1 MKNIR
6 QNFPTISPDVIQK
19 EILSACG
26 LGIII
31 LDEYLRVIHWNSW
44 VDKHTG
50 IPLDKARGE
59 FFEVLF
65 SFTEH
70 ARIQNSIN
78 DALYNRLPSTLSFRL
93 NGNILPLTMVSGQ
106 PLSHNVRV
114 APISYGDDKTYCLL
128 EITDISSSIKR
139 EKQLKDI
146 STQLRQEKEWANAT
160 FLSIADGVMT
170 TDSNGNILSINGMAE
185 TITGWTNNL
194 AEGISFRKVCPLHKK
209 QGASSQ
215 LNSHPIG
222 TCLKTSQAIT
232 DNKQFEFLNY
242 NNTPYAV
249 ALSISPILDYDNS
262 ILGSVCIFR
271 DVTEDRA
278 ISDHLKWQARHDS
291 LTGLMNRHT
300 LVSELEALRVHT
312 ANTDNTHCL
321 LYMDIDQFKIVNDT
335 CGHSAGD
342 DLLRLTTS
350 TIKQQLRQG
359 DLFARIASDEFCVL
373 LPNCPQNKAQGV
385 ANLIRQAVREQSFI
399 HEQKPF
405 SLSVSIGIS
414 QLDKLSSSA
423 ENVLSAADSACY
435 MAKNMGRDRVHQHNS
450 QNSEE
455 YEDPQQAMHW
465 YSRLQAALQDN
476 RFILYSQK
484 ITPINGHN
492 DTPHHEVLIRMLDE
506 DGKIIPPNSFI
517 PAAERFNL
525 MQNIDRWVIEHVC
538 IYLSEIQT
546 ANKPTPAISINL
558 SGMSIG
564 DQEFLQNVISLF
576 EKYDTPSD
584 HICFEITE
592 TAAITHLPD
601 AIKFMTEMK
610 KRHCKFALDD
620 FGSGL
625 SSFAYLK
632 DLPVDYLKIDGH
644 FVKDITT
651 DPVDK
656 AFVESIHQI
665 SRVMK
670 IQTIAEFVENDEILA
685 VLKEIGVD
693 YAQGYGIAR
702 PEPLIK

>member
-6 QNFPTISPDVIQK
+6 QNFPTISPDAIQK

-44 VDKHTG
+44 IDKHTG
-50 IPLDKARGE
+50 IPLDSAKGE

-70 ARIQNSIN
+70 ARIQNAIN
-78 DALYNRLPSTLSFRL
+78 DALYNRLPSTLSYRL
-93 NGNILPLTMVSGQ
+93 NGNILPLKTASGEV
-106 PLSHNVRV
+106 LSHNVRV
-114 APISYGDDKTYCLL
+114 TPISYGDDKTYCLL
-128 EITDISSSIKR
+128 EITNISSSLRR
-139 EKQLKDI
+139 ETQLRDI

-160 FLSIADGVMT
+160 LLSIADGVIT

-185 TITGWTNNL
+185 TITGWTSDL
-194 AEGISFRKVCPLHKK
+194 AEGISFRKVCPLHEK
-209 QGASSQ
+209 QNHQ
-215 LNSHPIG
+215 NIHPIG
-222 TCLKTSQAIT
+222 TCLKTSQPIS
-232 DNKQFEFLNY
+232 DNKKFEFLNY
-242 NNTPYAV
+242 DNTPYAV

-278 ISDHLKWQARHDS
+278 ISDHLKWQARHDA
-291 LTGLMNRHT
+291 LTSLMNRHT
-300 LVSELEALRVHT
+300 LVAELESLRIHT
-312 ANTDNTHCL
+312 ANTDDTHSL
-321 LYMDIDQFKIVNDT
+321 LYLDIDQFKIVNDT

-342 DLLRLTTS
+342 DLLKLTTS

-359 DLFARIASDEFCVL
+359 DLFARIGSDEFCIL
-373 LPNCPQNKAQGV
+373 LPNCPQNKAHNV
-385 ANLIRQAVREQSFI
+385 ANLIRQAVREQRFI
-399 HEQKPF
+399 YQQKPF
-405 SLSVSIGIS
+405 SLSVSIGMS

-435 MAKNMGRDRVHQHNS
+435 MAKNMGRDRVHQHNPK
-450 QNSEE
+450 NSDT
-455 YEDPQQAMHW
+455 YEDPQQAMRW
-465 YSRLQAALQDN
+465 YSRLQAALEED

-484 ITPINGHN
+484 IAPINGNN
-492 DTPHHEVLIRMLDE
+492 DTPHYEVLIRMLDE
-506 DGKIIPPNSFI
+506 EGAIIPPNSFI

-538 IYLSEIQT
+538 IYLAEIQAT
-546 ANKPTPAISINL
+546 NKPVPAISINL
-558 SGMSIG
+558 SGISIG
-564 DQEFLQNVISLF
+564 DQEFLQDVISLF
-576 EKYDTPSD
+576 EKYDSPSD

-601 AIKFMTEMK
+601 AINFMTEMK

-644 FVKDITT
+644 FVKDITS

-665 SRVMK
+665 AQVMK

-693 YAQGYGIAR
+693 YAQGYGIAH